1 MMGRFKGKR
10 FGTAAVV
17 AIALCASLQVGGANP
32 VAADDDYPPFLQQA
46 YSGDVTVEVMAP
58 RGNTTISSEQG
69 SAEIAFSPDDRGHIS
84 VTGFA
89 SVNGEIALRFEYLLT
104 LAEDGSWRDD
114 GMTIRPDGQIEMLR
128 LHEDAAITA
137 LGSISAADMVLYL
150 RRARLDWTG
159 SDDDTELDLAFSFD
173 LTSTVSAPRPRDPA
187 RTCATV
193 IWQPR
198 VMTNIYGGST
208 STVMV
213 PVCTP

>member
-10 FGTAAVV
+10 FGTTAVV
-17 AIALCASLQVGGANP
+17 AIALCASLQVAGASP
-32 VAADDDYPPFLQQA
+32 VAAYDDHPPFLQQA
-46 YSGDVTVEVMAP
+46 YSGDVTIEVMAP
-58 RGNTTISSEQG
+58 GGSTTISSEQG
-69 SAEIAFSPDDRGHIS
+69 TAEIAFSPDDQGHIA

-89 SVNGEIALRFEYLLT
+89 SVIGEIALRFEYLLT

-114 GMTIRPDGQIEMLR
+114 GMTVRPDGQIEMLT

-150 RRARLDWTG
+150 RKARLDWTG
-159 SDDDTELDLAFSFD
+159 YDDDTELDLAFSFD

-198 VMTNIYGGST
+198 VMANIYGGSM